1 MKKIRYIILSLVLL
15 LPLSCN
21 VDSEYSTKYSCYLLF
36 YTQYHSTSHIIS
48 AINPLAPGT
57 FVKISLKRIS
67 NITHVYVSGYGL
79 SDEDTSLTTDKEN
92 YPYTSGIYLG
102 ANNSIIVGCSM
113 YGGLY
118 AFDGQCPNCL
128 ANSSYRSYPLSWV
141 SGQEV
146 KCAKCGRTYNLNTG
160 VVASGDAGS
169 QLLKYRATYDGT
181 ALIVHN

>member
-57 FVKISLKRIS
+57 FVKISL
-67 NITHVYVSGYGL
+67 
-79 SDEDTSLTTDKEN
+79 DEDTSLTTDKEN

-146 KCAKCGRTYNLNTG
+146 KCAKCGRTYNLSTG